1 MAPTISISDL
11 GPVASAEVELKPLT
25 ILVGPNNSGKSHV
38 ALAVYAVS
46 QALQDGPRLIR
57 DRRFSWRTRRTVDR
71 LGGSLPERGEAVE
84 AIRTLSA
91 EQLGWTSEKLDLDK
105 MPSPV
110 KRALTEMSRL
120 SAQQYCGRIG
130 DELQRCFGSNLQNLA
145 RRSQHTQEGGFT
157 LKLTNESS
165 GFLWGMRNSGENKL
179 ITSQWTA
186 NLAGVQLSRI
196 SSFLPIKEAL
206 HEDPDFF
213 LYFVAR
219 QYMDHLLEGHSA
231 PSYYLPATRS
241 AILQGHKTLS
251 SLIVDRASWAWVEPL
266 NVPEL
271 PGVTTDLIRS
281 LLMLGNEERQGDPKL
296 SAVVEFL
303 EAKVTKGNV
312 EIDTQVDY
320 PDIYYANDLGRFAL
334 HNISSMI
341 SEIAPLVLF
350 LKFLIRKNVL
360 LIYEEPESHL
370 DPSNQRN
377 VARAIAMMVN
387 AGVNVIVTTHSD
399 IFVNQINNLT
409 QLGAI
414 SSELRQ
420 SMGYEAAEILRGED
434 IGVYL
439 FKPEAKGTVVESVE
453 VNSEY
458 GIPTESSDEIHR
470 ALYEEAIE
478 LEHQASQ

>member
-1 MAPTISISDL
+1 MLCLKLCKTDL
-11 GPVASAEVELKPLT
+11 DCGGIE
-25 ILVGPNNSGKSHV
+25 G
-38 ALAVYAVS
+38 
-46 QALQDGPRLIR
+46 QAGTQGRPIDP
-57 DRRFSWRTRRTVDR
+57 F
-71 LGGSLPERGEAVE
+71 GGSLRDYKEAAE

-91 EQLGWTSEKLDLDK
+91 EQLGLTSEDLDLDK
-105 MPSPV
+105 MPSPI
-110 KRALTEMSRL
+110 KKALTEMSRL

-130 DELQRCFGSNLQNLA
+130 DELQRCFGSNLQNIV
-145 RRSQHTQEGGFT
+145 RRSQHTQEDAFAV
-157 LKLTNESS
+157 KLTNESS
-165 GFLWGMRNSGENKL
+165 EFQWGMRNSSENKL
-179 ITSQWTA
+179 ITTQWA
-186 NLAGVQLSRI
+186 ASLATVQLSRT
-196 SSFLPIKEAL
+196 SSFFPIREAL
-206 HEDPDFF
+206 QEDPDFL
-213 LYFVAR
+213 LYVVVRHYVAR
-219 QYMDHLLEGHSA
+219 LFEGYSA

-241 AILQGHKTLS
+241 AILQGHKTLA

-266 NVPEL
+266 EVPEL
-271 PGVTTDLIRS
+271 PGVTTDLIRA
-281 LLMLGNEERQGDPKL
+281 LLVLGNEERQVDSKL
-296 SAVVEFL
+296 SAVINFL
-303 EAKVTKGNV
+303 EADVTKGHV

-320 PDIYYANDLGRFAL
+320 PDIYYANELGRFAL
-334 HNISSMI
+334 HNVSSMI

-350 LKFLIRKNVL
+350 LKFLIRRNGL

-409 QLGAI
+409 QLGSI
-414 SSELRQ
+414 PSELRQ
-420 SMGYEAAEILRGED
+420 KMGYGKAEMLSGED

-439 FKPEAKGTVVESVE
+439 FNPGTEGTVVESVE

-478 LEHQASQ
+478 LEHQISQ